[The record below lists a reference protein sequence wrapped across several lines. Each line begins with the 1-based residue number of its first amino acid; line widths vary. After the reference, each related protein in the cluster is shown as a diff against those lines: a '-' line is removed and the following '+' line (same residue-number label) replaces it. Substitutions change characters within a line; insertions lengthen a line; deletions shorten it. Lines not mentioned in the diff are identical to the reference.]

1 MKKLVLV
8 LSLLVAV
15 STFGAEAPKNAATA
29 TAPAP
34 EAKAAAKA
42 AADKAAVAFVVDAG
56 YNNYYLVNGVVR
68 AEDTPHVA
76 AGVVKSFKY
85 VDAYASAT
93 LLPNDGLDQSHW
105 TLGLGKGLSV
115 TKDLT
120 ARIDGTVTRHQS
132 GVTGVEN
139 STEFGAKLTL
149 QNSVITPYVR
159 GAFDIDLDQNGVF
172 VGVERVQKL
181 PLGFTVTPAL
191 EYGHSTDYQT
201 ICMKGTLTRPV
212 ATAIGTVTPYVE
224 VGLYD
229 NDFDSGASGF
239 ATRELDNDVVY
250 SAGLRL
256 SF

>member
-15 STFGAEAPKNAATA
+15 SVFGAEAPKATA
-29 TAPAP
+29 TATTPAP

-42 AADKAAVAFVVDAG
+42 AADKAAVAFALDAG

-68 AEDTPHVA
+68 TEDTPHIG
-76 AGVVKSFKY
+76 AGVVKSFKL
-85 VDAYASAT
+85 VDVYASAI
-93 LLPNDGLDQSHW
+93 LLPNDGLDESHW
-105 TLGLGKGLSV
+105 TVGLGKGFAV
-115 TKDLT
+115 NKDVT
-120 ARIDGTVTRHQS
+120 ARVDGTVTRHQS
-132 GVTGVEN
+132 STLAN
-139 STEFGAKLTL
+139 STEFGVKLTL
-149 QNSVITPYVR
+149 QNSVVTPYVR
-159 GAFDIDLDQNGVF
+159 GAFDIDLDQNGVY

-181 PLGFTVTPAL
+181 GWGFSVTPAL

-201 ICMKGTLTRPV
+201 ICAKATLTRPV
-212 ATAIGTVTPYVE
+212 ATAVGTVTPYVE
-224 VGLYD
+224 VGVYD

-239 ATRELDNDVVY
+239 AIRELDNDVVY

>member
-15 STFGAEAPKNAATA
+15 STFGAEAPKAT
-29 TAPAP
+29 TAP

-42 AADKAAVAFVVDAG
+42 AADKAAVAFAIDAG

-68 AEDTPHVA
+68 AEDTPHIG
-76 AGVVKSFKY
+76 AGVVKSFSL
-85 VDAYASAT
+85 VDVYASAI
-93 LLPNDGLDQSHW
+93 LLPNDGLDESHW
-105 TLGLGKGLSV
+105 TVGLGKGFAV
-115 TKDLT
+115 NKDIT
-120 ARIDGTVTRHQS
+120 ARVDGTVTRHQS
-132 GVTGVEN
+132 STLEN
-139 STEFGAKLTL
+139 STEFGVKLTL
-149 QNSVITPYVR
+149 QNSVVTPYVR
-159 GAFDIDLDQNGVF
+159 GAFDIDLDQTGVY

-181 PLGFTVTPAL
+181 AWGFSVTPAL

-201 ICMKGTLTRPV
+201 ICAKATLTRPV

-224 VGLYD
+224 VGVYD